1 MRKTEIIFVLSLVL
15 LLGSCGKQVRTGQG
29 TNTVIYERSYLV
41 DAYEIQ
47 TAPMLQNETFVIG
60 DVDVY
65 RDALGLVTYSALGGA
80 TNGKPDWIKD
90 VVIRDLKLSQN
101 LKISL
106 YNDGS
111 SLANNLVN
119 CQLFFTY
126 YPMDN
131 SGEKKVVLANF
142 VEYSTSKE
150 EVILQPTGED
160 LTTLFK
166 EQVFGGQFKLVFKFA
181 QTPHN
186 VGKMK
191 LRYTIPFD
199 FSYTFLSKE
208 ANKKE

>member
-1 MRKTEIIFVLSLVL
+1 MKKRKIIFVLSLVL
-15 LLGSCGKQVRTGQG
+15 VLGSCGKKVHTGQG
-29 TNTVIYERSYLV
+29 TNTVIYERSHLV

-60 DVDVY
+60 DVNVY
-65 RDALGLVTYSALGGA
+65 QDALGLVAYSALGGA
-80 TNGKPDWIKD
+80 TNGKPDWVKD
-90 VVIRDLKLSQN
+90 IVIRNLKLSEH

-106 YNDGS
+106 YNDGA

-142 VEYSTSKE
+142 VEYNSSKN
-150 EVILQPTGED
+150 EVIMQTTGND

-166 EQVFGGQFKLVFKFA
+166 EQVFGGQLELVFKFA
-181 QTPHN
+181 QTPHS

-191 LRYTIPFD
+191 LRYTIAFD
-199 FSYTFLSKE
+199 FAYTFASKE
-208 ANKKE
+208 AKKKE